1 MAMTLSEELEK
12 RGFINQSTLKD
23 NKWLDKPKTVY
34 FGVDPSADSLHVG
47 NLASFMPLR
56 HMLDKGWK
64 VILLVG
70 GATGMIGDPGGKSEE
85 RNLLTP
91 KQLEANKKAVRAQVQ
106 KLFAG
111 QEFELVDNHDWLSK
125 VDLIEF
131 LRDTGKHFSM
141 TPLVQRDYIAKR
153 IGEGGAGIS
162 YTEFSYT
169 LLQGYDYWHLYK
181 KYGCVLQFGGS
192 DQWGN
197 MLSGVELIR
206 KKEGAEAHVLSGPLI
221 VDKSTGNKFGKTEGG
236 AIWLDGEKTSPFQ
249 FYQFWL
255 NVDDEAV
262 KDYLKYF
269 TLLSISQIGEIILKF
284 DADKAGRLAQK
295 TLAYEVTKL
304 VHGEEKAKSIAK
316 VSEVLFGQGN
326 FLDLNEKERAVLA
339 EGLPNIA
346 PANDPYDTVVLAGL
360 AKSKTEA
367 RNFHAAGAIYIN
379 GSKISADQP
388 IIFKKGTN
396 LIKRGKNSFALVV
409 KH

>member
-1 MAMTLSEELEK
+1 MSHNLSQELEK
-12 RGFINQSTLKD
+12 RGFINQATFQDKT
-23 NKWLDKPKTVY
+23 WLDKPRTVY

-56 HMLDKGWK
+56 HMLDHGWE

-91 KQLEANKKAVRAQVQ
+91 KQLASNKKAVRAQVE

-111 QEFELVDNHDWLSK
+111 KKFKLVDNLDWLGDVK
-125 VDLIEF
+125 LLDF

-169 LLQGYDYWHLYK
+169 LLQGYDYWYLYK
-181 KYGCVLQFGGS
+181 HHGCVLQFGGS

-206 KKEGAEAHVLSGPLI
+206 RKEGAEAHVLSGPLI

-236 AIWLDGEKTSPFQ
+236 AVWLEAKKTSVYR

-255 NVDDEAV
+255 NVDDDAV

-269 TLLSISQIGEIILKF
+269 TLLSIAEIADVIASF
-284 DADKAGRLAQK
+284 DADRASRLAQK
-295 TLAYEVTKL
+295 ILAHEVTKL
-304 VHGEEKAKSIAK
+304 VHGEDQAKKIQK
-316 VSEVLFGQGN
+316 VSSVLFGDLS
-326 FLDLNEKERAVLA
+326 FLDLNEGEQTVLS
-339 EGLPNIA
+339 EELPTVA
-346 PANDPYDTVVLAGL
+346 TANDPYDTVVLAGL
-360 AKSKTEA
+360 ARSKGEA
-367 RNFHAAGAIYIN
+367 RNFHAAAALSIN
-379 GSKISADQP
+379 GVKVNPDSP
-388 IIFKKGTN
+388 ITFRKGNN
-396 LIKRGKNSFALVV
+396 LLRRGKNSFAIV
-409 KH
+409 KHS

>member
-1 MAMTLSEELEK
+1 MTLSDELDK

-23 NKWLDKPKTVY
+23 PKWLDKPKTVY
-34 FGVDPSADSLHVG
+34 LGVDPSADSLHVG

-56 HMLDKGWK
+56 HMMDKGWK

-85 RNLLTP
+85 RNLLSP
-91 KQLEANKKAVRAQVQ
+91 KQLEANKKAVRRQVER
-106 KLFAG
+106 LFAG
-111 QEFELVDNHDWLSK
+111 QKFELVDNHEWLSK
-125 VDLIEF
+125 VSLIEF

-169 LLQGYDYWHLYK
+169 LLQGYDYWYLYK
-181 KYGCVLQFGGS
+181 KYDCVLQFGGS

-221 VDKSTGNKFGKTEGG
+221 IDKSTGNKFGKTEGG
-236 AIWLDGEKTSPFQ
+236 AVWLDPEKTSPYS

-255 NVDDEAV
+255 NVDDEAA

-269 TLLSISQIGEIILKF
+269 TLLSISEIGELILKF
-284 DADKAGRLAQK
+284 DSDKASRLAQK

-304 VHGEEKAKSIAK
+304 VHGEEKANSIAK
-316 VSEVLFGQGN
+316 ATEVLFGEGS
-326 FLDLNEKERAVLA
+326 FLDLSEKEKTLLA
-339 EGLPNIA
+339 EDLPTVA

-379 GSKISADQP
+379 GDKIPADQP
-388 IIFKKGTN
+388 IAFGKGTS
-396 LIKRGKNSFALVV
+396 LIRRGKNSFALVV
-409 KH
+409 KD